1 MALNIWSRAADRHPL
16 LHASS
21 TRHIAAQMEAKSR
34 GASGCR
40 HFRLPRPA
48 ILGIVNHAG
57 TKYRLDC
64 FRTSWRADGHFLDL
78 SALLFRDWRRVFRAS
93 GEPSH
98 PKRLSLAHSGR
109 HLSRDPA
116 RGIALAGELVA
127 LQPDLPRP
135 RLAGELSHRLVGQ
148 QQ

>member
-1 MALNIWSRAADRHPL
+1 MPARHATSP
-16 LHASS
+16 
-21 TRHIAAQMEAKSR
+21 RKMEAKSR
-34 GASGCR
+34 GASDFR

-48 ILGIVNHAG
+48 ILGILNHVG
-57 TKYRLDC
+57 TKYRPDC
-64 FRTSWRADGHFLDL
+64 FRTSWRADGHSLDR

-98 PKRLSLAHSGR
+98 PERLSLAHSGR
-109 HLSRDPA
+109 HLSGHPA

-135 RLAGELSHRLVGQ
+135 RLAAELSDRLVGQ
-148 QQ
+148 RQ